1 MTHPGARESSN
12 HGRLEFVIRRCHAAV
27 MASKKSSSKGKRY
40 TRAQKRK
47 IIAFVDEVNAE
58 KGRGGQAA
66 ASKKF
71 GISPLTI
78 SSWIKKGDVTPAAAT
93 SDAPTAPTTKRG
105 TKAKASV
112 AGAGGRGKALAQ
124 LNSLHDEIT
133 RRRKELDQLEA
144 KFQKI
149 KDSL

>member
-1 MTHPGARESSN
+1 
-12 HGRLEFVIRRCHAAV
+12 

-40 TRAQKRK
+40 TPAEKRK

-58 KGRGGQAA
+58 KGRGGQSA

-71 GISPLTI
+71 GISQLTI
-78 SSWIKKGDVTPAAAT
+78 SSWIKKGGVAPAAVP
-93 SDAPTAPTTKRG
+93 SEDPTRPAIAKRG
-105 TKAKASV
+105 RKAKAAAPAAS
-112 AGAGGRGKALAQ
+112 GRGKALAQ
-124 LNSLHDEIT
+124 LGALHDEIT